1 MKKVLKL
8 FVVFSMCLSQLFF
21 AALYSNVSAIQD
33 DDQIVEEVDQD
44 NTEKDTTSETTQD
57 ESENNNGEEIENN
70 TVTEE
75 TDNLDSESND
85 VHVVQ
90 AFNENTE
97 KEVVNI
103 NESWTFTNYDNKS
116 STVNLPYC
124 WEYVHPTMSYIPQMN
139 SKTCTYEKTLDV
151 SKYKNKNL
159 FLKFYG
165 ANKNT
170 VLYIDGKN

>member
-21 AALYSNVSAIQD
+21 AVLYSNVSAIQD

-75 TDNLDSESND
+75 TDNLDSESMMYMWYKLLMRI
-85 VHVVQ
+85 H
-90 AFNENTE
+90 E

-124 WEYVHPTMSYIPQMN
+124 WE
-139 SKTCTYEKTLDV
+139 
-151 SKYKNKNL
+151 
-159 FLKFYG
+159 
-165 ANKNT
+165 
-170 VLYIDGKN
+170 

>member
-103 NESWTFTNYDNKS
+103 NE
-116 STVNLPYC
+116 
-124 WEYVHPTMSYIPQMN
+124 
-139 SKTCTYEKTLDV
+139 
-151 SKYKNKNL
+151 
-159 FLKFYG
+159 
-165 ANKNT
+165 
-170 VLYIDGKN
+170 